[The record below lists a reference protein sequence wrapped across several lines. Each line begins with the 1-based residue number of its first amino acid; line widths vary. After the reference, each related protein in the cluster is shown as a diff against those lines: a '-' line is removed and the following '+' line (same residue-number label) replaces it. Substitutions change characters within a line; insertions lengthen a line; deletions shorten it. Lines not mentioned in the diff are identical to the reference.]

1 MTAEQILKELE
12 ELAERSGI
20 TIRYEKGDFDG
31 GYCVLKAERLI
42 VVNRKLAPTRKGSV
56 VAQAI
61 AEVGVEEV
69 YLKPAVREF
78 IEEELSK
85 AAQEAMRAAGVAA
98 RGHDLPPAALEI
110 ETAVAEDS
118 PLADTASP
126 ETMETPATSETA
138 DDGPAN
144 EIKGDVASDD
154 PGSAGTPEKTE

>member
-42 VVNRKLAPTRKGSV
+42 VVNRKLAPTKKGSV

-69 YLKPAVREF
+69 YLKPVVREF

-98 RGHDLPPAALEI
+98 SVAPPVASDAPAAVESSV
-110 ETAVAEDS
+110 AVAEDEGPPS
-118 PLADTASP
+118 VAEEPLPP
-126 ETMETPATSETA
+126 EPTPPP
-138 DDGPAN
+138 GPEN
-144 EIKGDVASDD
+144 D
-154 PGSAGTPEKTE
+154 PK